1 MEVET
6 ALFAARQLSVDVANL
21 SYRLALQEAEH
32 SALHQMALA
41 LTPGTWRRSMHP
53 VPQEGLVHDP
63 DETSLLEIEP
73 SITITGEDAA
83 MVERIVSALQGLM

>member
-41 LTPGTWRRSMHP
+41 LTPGT
-53 VPQEGLVHDP
+53 
-63 DETSLLEIEP
+63 
-73 SITITGEDAA
+73 
-83 MVERIVSALQGLM
+83 